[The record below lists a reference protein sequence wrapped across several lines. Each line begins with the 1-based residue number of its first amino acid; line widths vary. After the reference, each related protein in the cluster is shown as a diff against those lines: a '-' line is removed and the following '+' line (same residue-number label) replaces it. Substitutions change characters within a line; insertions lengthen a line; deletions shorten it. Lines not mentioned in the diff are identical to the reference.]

1 MLDIVASHN
10 CVQFHRKLTNQ
21 TRENGKK
28 PDFGPDFGP
37 FGPNWG
43 CHFFFFFFFFKNLAL
58 SVTRYHHQLSSCTI
72 LEKTSDTIL
81 RKLNEKWMDGWTRL
95 IL

>member
-1 MLDIVASHN
+1 MAKS
-10 CVQFHRKLTNQ
+10 LTL
-21 TRENGKK
+21 
-28 PDFGPDFGP
+28 GPILVHLAQIGAAIFY
-37 FGPNWG
+37 FIL
-43 CHFFFFFFFFKNLAL
+43 FFFFKNLAL

-81 RKLNEKWMDGWTRL
+81 RKLNEKWTDGWTRL